1 MRVCELPNNG
11 QADHADVNYDG
22 KLLKGMDLK
31 EKRVKERNTLQELEP
46 AAVQVLHELVSLVH
60 NSVNAN
66 QDRQS
71 LSTST
76 NGYELVVNDK
86 FEKIVSA
93 DFKDDPVAKFLW
105 DINPQT
111 LQDVFLAMVHNFP
124 RTLEAL
130 VLHVLSPVG
139 AEVLTRKFDEMD
151 QHTLEE
157 DRNGFYEAFYSVFDD
172 QSAAMNSI
180 LKGKELFTQ
189 QVIAELGCPKESKP
203 MLWLEKRVAMI
214 MMVIVGLVVV
224 MVHVLDVDANVHRV
238 AIGEA
243 KKVPGETVAI
253 REAPNVDVAFGWHRV
268 ELSRS
273 GSQLGHAERT
283 AAPKV
288 AAFWS
293 SAVAERWADVAVLE
307 GRTWRRRDVVVV
319 VVGEDGSV
327 EVVRFR
333 FDGVVEAWKGLMKLV
348 VLMLLLL
355 CCWVGKR
362 KRDWT
367 KGFVVLVASWFADS
381 LALSSANASQN
392 AL

>member
-1 MRVCELPNNG
+1 MWKCELPK
-11 QADHADVNYDG
+11 ADHADLNDG

-31 EKRVKERNTLQELEP
+31 EKSLKERNTLQELEP

-66 QDRQS
+66 QDGQS

-86 FEKIVSA
+86 FEKIVNA

-157 DRNGFYEAFYSVFDD
+157 DRNGFYEAFYSAFDD

-189 QVIAELGCPKESKP
+189 QAFKN
-203 MLWLEKRVAMI
+203 
-214 MMVIVGLVVV
+214 
-224 MVHVLDVDANVHRV
+224 VLDKFVGVN
-238 AIGEA
+238 
-243 KKVPGETVAI
+243 
-253 REAPNVDVAFGWHRV
+253 
-268 ELSRS
+268 
-273 GSQLGHAERT
+273 
-283 AAPKV
+283 
-288 AAFWS
+288 
-293 SAVAERWADVAVLE
+293 LE
-307 GRTWRRRDVVVV
+307 
-319 VVGEDGSV
+319 S
-327 EVVRFR
+327 
-333 FDGVVEAWKGLMKLV
+333 
-348 VLMLLLL
+348 
-355 CCWVGKR
+355 
-362 KRDWT
+362 
-367 KGFVVLVASWFADS
+367 
-381 LALSSANASQN
+381 
-392 AL
+392 